1 MERIVFNVGP
11 YSFTTSAF
19 LIGLILSQKLSLEEQ
34 DSIGNWLQL
43 VGLTMQTYASQQ
55 ITIDASKIDNK
66 DKSNDSSD
74 IEKLKKTIKDI
85 EEELDKIYAEIE
97 ENENKLFL
105 LGKML
110 YLK

>member
-1 MERIVFNVGP
+1 MEKIVFNIEP
-11 YSFTTSAF
+11 NCFATSAF

-66 DKSNDSSD
+66 DISNDSSD

-85 EEELDKIYAEIE
+85 EEELDKIYCD
-97 ENENKLFL
+97 K
-105 LGKML
+105 
-110 YLK
+110 

>member
-1 MERIVFNVGP
+1 MEKIVFNIEP
-11 YSFTTSAF
+11 NSFATSAF

-55 ITIDASKIDNK
+55 ITIDASKSDNK
-66 DKSNDSSD
+66 DISNDGSD

-85 EEELDKIYAEIE
+85 EEELDKIYCD
-97 ENENKLFL
+97 K
-105 LGKML
+105 
-110 YLK
+110 

>member
-1 MERIVFNVGP
+1 MERIFFNIEP
-11 YSFTTSAF
+11 NSFVTSSF

-85 EEELDKIYAEIE
+85 EEELDKIYCD
-97 ENENKLFL
+97 K
-105 LGKML
+105 
-110 YLK
+110 

>member
-11 YSFTTSAF
+11 YSFATSAF
-19 LIGLILSQKLSLEEQ
+19 LIGLLLVQELSIEEQ

-66 DKSNDSSD
+66 DKSNDGSD

-85 EEELDKIYAEIE
+85 EEELDKIYCD
-97 ENENKLFL
+97 K
-105 LGKML
+105 
-110 YLK
+110 

>member
-19 LIGLILSQKLSLEEQ
+19 LIGLLLVQELSIEEQ

-43 VGLTMQTYASQQ
+43 VGLTMQTYASQKV
-55 ITIDASKIDNK
+55 TLDASKSDSK
-66 DKSNDSSD
+66 DKSNYSSD

-85 EEELDKIYAEIE
+85 EEELDKIYCD
-97 ENENKLFL
+97 K
-105 LGKML
+105 
-110 YLK
+110 

>member
-1 MERIVFNVGP
+1 MEKIVFNIEP
-11 YSFTTSAF
+11 NSFATSAF
-19 LIGLILSQKLSLEEQ
+19 LIGLILSQKLSLEKQ

-66 DKSNDSSD
+66 DKSNDGSD

-85 EEELDKIYAEIE
+85 EEELDKIYCE
-97 ENENKLFL
+97 K
-105 LGKML
+105 
-110 YLK
+110 

>member
-19 LIGLILSQKLSLEEQ
+19 LIGLLLVQELPIEEQ

-66 DKSNDSSD
+66 DKSNDGSD

-85 EEELDKIYAEIE
+85 EEELDKIYCE
-97 ENENKLFL
+97 K
-105 LGKML
+105 
-110 YLK
+110 

>member
-19 LIGLILSQKLSLEEQ
+19 LIGLLLVQELSIEEQ

-66 DKSNDSSD
+66 DKSNDGSD

-85 EEELDKIYAEIE
+85 EEELDKIYCD
-97 ENENKLFL
+97 K
-105 LGKML
+105 
-110 YLK
+110 

>member
-1 MERIVFNVGP
+1 MEKIVFNVGP

-19 LIGLILSQKLSLEEQ
+19 LIGLLLVQELSIEEQ

-66 DKSNDSSD
+66 DKSNDGSD

-85 EEELDKIYAEIE
+85 EEELDKIYCE
-97 ENENKLFL
+97 K
-105 LGKML
+105 
-110 YLK
+110 

>member
-1 MERIVFNVGP
+1 MERIVFNIDP
-11 YSFTTSAF
+11 NSFATSAF

-66 DKSNDSSD
+66 DISNDSSD

-85 EEELDKIYAEIE
+85 EEELDKIYCD
-97 ENENKLFL
+97 K
-105 LGKML
+105 
-110 YLK
+110 

>member
-1 MERIVFNVGP
+1 MERIVFNVEHN
-11 YSFTTSAF
+11 SFATSAF
-19 LIGLILSQKLSLEEQ
+19 LIGLILSQKFSLEEQ

-66 DKSNDSSD
+66 DISNDSSD

-85 EEELDKIYAEIE
+85 EEELD
-97 ENENKLFL
+97 
-105 LGKML
+105 
-110 YLK
+110 

>member
-1 MERIVFNVGP
+1 MERIVFNIEP
-11 YSFTTSAF
+11 NSFATSAF
-19 LIGLILSQKLSLEEQ
+19 LIGLILSQKLALEEQ

-66 DKSNDSSD
+66 DKSNDGSD

-85 EEELDKIYAEIE
+85 EEELDKIYCE
-97 ENENKLFL
+97 K
-105 LGKML
+105 
-110 YLK
+110 

>member
-1 MERIVFNVGP
+1 MEKIVFNVGP

-19 LIGLILSQKLSLEEQ
+19 LIGLLLVQELSIEEQ

-66 DKSNDSSD
+66 DKSNDGSD

-85 EEELDKIYAEIE
+85 EEELDKIYCDI
-97 ENENKLFL
+97 
-105 LGKML
+105 
-110 YLK
+110 